1 MENENNQRKKLVEK
15 EIFPFLA
22 KKTNLPH
29 RPMPRSFKT
38 NGPFHLKEPTCF
50 MHCYDT
56 YNSYID
62 AIKPSESV
70 YYFIFICIIFSI

>member
-1 MENENNQRKKLVEK
+1 MENENNQRKKPVEK

-29 RPMPRSFKT
+29 RPMTRSFKT
-38 NGPFHLKEPTCF
+38 NGPFHLKEQPVA
-50 MHCYDT
+50 

-70 YYFIFICIIFSI
+70 YYFIFICIILSI

>member
-38 NGPFHLKEPTCF
+38 NGPFL
-50 MHCYDT
+50 
-56 YNSYID
+56 
-62 AIKPSESV
+62 
-70 YYFIFICIIFSI
+70 